1 MSDLSHLAAPAKA
14 VIDRPREE
22 RVAYMRED
30 HWIGYPK
37 ANETFAKLDAMLEWP
52 RTLRPPCM
60 LIVAH
65 TNNGK
70 TSLINKFVQRNP
82 ADVNAE
88 GDAIRIP
95 VLLVSSPSR
104 SDEAA
109 LYENILKKLFVP
121 FRPTASVRDKQRQ
134 VLDVLSRIQP
144 GILAIDEMNSL
155 LAGSGQKQ
163 FLNAIRILS
172 NELQLPLVGLGTEDA
187 FRVIATDPQLSNRF
201 ETQALPRWECDSNFR
216 RLLSSFEQLLPLK
229 ESSNLKDAQTA
240 ALLHAMSEGLIGE
253 LNRLLVKAVEWAL
266 LNGQERIDEQAIAS
280 CGFVPPAKRKRDL
293 PRL

>member
-134 VLDVLSRIQP
+134 VIDVLSRIQP

-201 ETQALPRWECDSNFR
+201 ETQALPRWECDTNFR

-266 LNGQERIDEQAIAS
+266 LNGQERIDERAIAS